1 MVFRKQKGVREMMK
15 NEKEAK
21 PRHYESPQIIYEG
34 RVSTRAGNLR
44 SSEDSGAVDL
54 FNDDGSE

>member
-1 MVFRKQKGVREMMK
+1 MMK